1 MPPSSLDELLLFACL
16 SLLLPASL
24 EREFVPYLLATDV
37 CTCFDF
43 GLSGRPC
50 DEGTLLE
57 LAALSETRGDYVTFT
72 DSTRQPFKLPF
83 AMGSFTDLLSMRA
96 THPGHAGQL
105 EAHGFLLLLQWV
117 LRSASRFSSR
127 ITTLIDAKVLI
138 YILLKGRSSGPTLN
152 FIVRSIAAHGLAEG
166 LLVYPLYTPSEWN
179 PADAPSRG
187 ARRRERQHRGTRPH
201 KPSTLEKS
209 LGRRERAMFHL
220 MKSGTLTPHSEW
232 STDSASS

>member
-1 MPPSSLDELLLFACL
+1 
-16 SLLLPASL
+16 
-24 EREFVPYLLATDV
+24 
-37 CTCFDF
+37 
-43 GLSGRPC
+43 
-50 DEGTLLE
+50 
-57 LAALSETRGDYVTFT
+57 
-72 DSTRQPFKLPF
+72 
-83 AMGSFTDLLSMRA
+83 MRA